1 MDHLRRTKAN
11 KVTPDSSWNTIDKY
25 FPIDK
30 RTVSSNCIF
39 TSKVTFVSN
48 ITENSMYFLTVRL
61 DVTYNHVLW
70 LVVSYPPVLNNTLIN
85 PKYIATDVVYS
96 TEVKDIV
103 KEIGKGHSRY
113 LLDPKDTFLNIP
125 VTDTWFTA
133 RVSRKYT
140 PLVTVLL
147 TLGTNR
153 KNLGKLKD
161 LPGIKITE
169 AYLNYM
175 MDTDSKVTKG
185 TGCVFKLDLFE
196 NDTLY
201 PGELTLEANGDLT
214 TSTNLNYENNYRI
227 VLSLVK
233 DIEAVS
239 EEEYTKLLKHL
250 EPAILDFKNNN
261 KDKTSNLLTY
271 DGPTDNKGRVYDIK
285 KNYLIDKDNDA
296 VSYTGDKL
304 KDMPT
309 LKVDT
314 EWVSTNDNS
323 VAEATLVAI
332 QKLPLPENYHT
343 GIPPTKVIVVPAA
356 MIEPGIKSSWGI
368 AKPLITITGNVSD
381 ITTMDGTIRLSPYTP
396 LSDYPG
402 THTGTEWIFDNGIRI
417 KQDDDLV
424 VSNIFDKLDLF
435 KPGSSIKIKA
445 RYKSDY
451 TPAPKE
457 SPWTDVFTFP
467 VPEYGIAKF
476 EITLKELNNKEKL
489 EIQAPFVVKQIHPVG
504 PITKVES
511 KLTILDDTNSIVHTE
526 TVSGGKD
533 KFVIELN
540 TLTIEKNYKIQ
551 VEHKVANATVE
562 LFNNEVRKE
571 EKEYFYTAAVTP
583 PAIDKTKW
591 KIKTPTVS
599 YGTGITS
606 VDDFDGMLYGSNY
619 AVEFSYPGSYDLPNW
634 VIEEDGVVVHTSTSW
649 VIIRRDNGV
658 LVDQSLEDTE
668 NKTTW
673 TPTVELD
680 GSTDYIVKVTY
691 HVDNPK
697 VADLTVSKVFT
708 TAKKYITTPKIKLAY
723 SPDGTRVL
731 LQAEEPTVHNSDD
744 TVTSTSWV
752 LKNNADTI
760 LSEADRGDK
769 LEFDITGKT
778 TNNTQYL
785 VTAVHNSEHSQSD
798 KSFLVI
804 YPFLENKP
812 YDMVADLEYE
822 ANQVPVPV
830 LTALDDTTKAKKIKS
845 VELNIRIPTGA
856 TGVYTQAF
864 KKVYTGTL
872 ANKSIEDLG
881 GKLTVPYTVD
891 DFKTTI
897 KANPNF
903 KTQLWGV
910 PWEFAF
916 TVTYANNAKAV
927 IQKIYKKVPLRY
939 DIGTIEVTYDNT
951 GCPTFRLTKCDTT
964 ADWSKIKK
972 VYWRIMSVKEVSAAN
987 KNIAS
992 VTRDSVTETFTPVA
1006 EFNAKKLVP
1015 GKLYTVNCIIETEE
1029 NLVMYAKT
1037 GNEQNNWYDR
1047 TGLFFRIDNLTL
1059 EEPNAELI
1067 EINRYDQIKMD
1078 MLFKFSKARYTYDT
1092 NWDLKVPEH
1101 KDTSVRLIDITDAKI
1116 NVSNPEIKVYEA
1128 TIQPN
1133 TDLLLSRSGVVV
1145 PTLTS
1150 DSTNVNLEYSKTYRL
1165 EVTYNLK
1172 DGTMSSTMLKEF
1184 KTPRAPTSYIP
1195 APIVKEFEFKEVGGK
1210 NQVHLVLD
1218 QDNFAVFKRDDKSH
1232 VSTVVEIYRDTDKI
1246 YTTTRTS
1253 DLYDITIK
1261 EDDNGFGTFAK
1272 NYEYWALVKYVSTG
1286 GLESGYAAK
1295 RFRLGRNPNGN
1306 QPFNK
1311 SGANAINH
1319 SLAVLEATD
1328 NKIVARIITKN
1339 SDIDMESFKVKI
1351 THANIGVTYG
1361 KLANGGN
1368 EDATIDAITNN
1379 SLTKITRDGIVT
1391 FENLPFGTNYTL
1403 AITEAYCPSG
1413 KTADDVSYPE
1423 YRATPSGT
1431 LAISTKDG
1439 NTLDTKDREYLAKD
1453 ISIKA
1458 VDALIDTD
1466 FACNAFR
1473 CLSSAQ
1479 LQIYGVPG
1487 EGITPKLWKTWISV
1501 EDEFGKPVLAKEVAN
1516 PSLTVGSSVENTTS
1530 TNPIPADEIFVK
1542 YQFTLGSDDIPC
1554 YTKTIKVKAKELD
1567 LAMFRAKIGFTT
1579 DPTNLPA
1586 MSVLDTLDFES
1597 YDYSVTSGDYDL
1609 TAMYKL
1615 SATTGYNHLF
1625 QFIDKIIF
1633 KNVLSGSKASNSIS
1647 IPYQVEVRAPF
1658 KNILDGALGLTLTN
1672 NGYNLSSKFMDG
1684 TTYTERL
1691 KATENKMIAVL
1702 KDGREVEW

>member
-1 MDHLRRTKAN
+1 MAASAKHT
-11 KVTPDSSWNTIDKY
+11 
-25 FPIDK
+25 
-30 RTVSSNCIF
+30 
-39 TSKVTFVSN
+39 
-48 ITENSMYFLTVRL
+48 
-61 DVTYNHVLW
+61 
-70 LVVSYPPVLNNTLIN
+70 NTLIRILN
-85 PKYIATDVVYS
+85 
-96 TEVKDIV
+96 TEDNSLVFETTVTGDID
-103 KEIGKGHSRY
+103 K
-113 LLDPKDTFLNIP
+113 
-125 VTDTWFTA
+125 VTMPAD
-133 RVSRKYT
+133 
-140 PLVTVLL
+140 
-147 TLGTNR
+147 
-153 KNLGKLKD
+153 KLKGD
-161 LPGIKITE
+161 TTYELQTYFQTEDEGVKVNTPYGQMASVKFTTRPGLVRDPGLDRAKWVEHKYGGTTLLESVMSETGVQTTGI
-169 AYLNYM
+169 
-175 MDTDSKVTKG
+175 SKEHYAKVI
-185 TGCVFKLDLFE
+185 D
-196 NDTLY
+196 
-201 PGELTLEANGDLT
+201 
-214 TSTNLNYENNYRI
+214 
-227 VLSLVK
+227 
-233 DIEAVS
+233 
-239 EEEYTKLLKHL
+239 KLLKSVEAMFLKKEDGRVVTTPIEGEKNNIIVMPVIFQDGKATVHKVYV
-250 EPAILDFKNNN
+250 EPGKVLPNQGNTKPRPPDVPIAQLPKDVLGKKAFWKIMKPDIRENNGGITTPESWNGVIKRAPYKVQNEYPGQLDATQWQVSLDKDFK
-261 KDKTSNLLTY
+261 
-271 DGPTDNKGRVYDIK
+271 
-285 KNYLIDKDNDA
+285 
-296 VSYTGDKL
+296 
-304 KDMPT
+304 
-309 LKVDT
+309 
-314 EWVSTNDNS
+314 
-323 VAEATLVAI
+323 
-332 QKLPLPENYHT
+332 
-343 GIPPTKVIVVPAA
+343 
-356 MIEPGIKSSWGI
+356 
-368 AKPLITITGNVSD
+368 
-381 ITTMDGTIRLSPYTP
+381 
-396 LSDYPG
+396 
-402 THTGTEWIFDNGIRI
+402 
-417 KQDDDLV
+417 
-424 VSNIFDKLDLF
+424 
-435 KPGSSIKIKA
+435 
-445 RYKSDY
+445 
-451 TPAPKE
+451 
-457 SPWTDVFTFP
+457 
-467 VPEYGIAKF
+467 
-476 EITLKELNNKEKL
+476 
-489 EIQAPFVVKQIHPVG
+489 
-504 PITKVES
+504 
-511 KLTILDDTNSIVHTE
+511 
-526 TVSGGKD
+526 
-533 KFVIELN
+533 VIEL
-540 TLTIEKNYKIQ
+540 TTEEADFIDDIQ
-551 VEHKVANATVE
+551 IK
-562 LFNNEVRKE
+562 
-571 EKEYFYTAAVTP
+571 
-583 PAIDKTKW
+583 IDK
-591 KIKTPTVS
+591 P
-599 YGTGITS
+599 G
-606 VDDFDGMLYGSNY
+606 VDVYVRYRFKSNY
-619 AVEFSYPGSYDLPNW
+619 AGYPLVSPWSDVLTYKTIFYG
-634 VIEEDGVVVHTSTSW
+634 IEDFTIQVGEGMKPKIISSPFTTVRSELSGAVVHTSTSW

-723 SPDGTRVL
+723 SPDGTKVL
-731 LQAEEPTVHNSDD
+731 LQAEEPVVHNSDD

-785 VTAVHNSEHSQSD
+785 VTAVHNSEHLQSD

-856 TGVYTQAF
+856 TGIYTQAF
-864 KKVYTGTL
+864 KKVYTGAL

-903 KTQLWGV
+903 KTQLWGI

-1029 NLVMYAKT
+1029 SLVMYAKT

-1116 NVSNPEIKVYEA
+1116 NVSNPEIKVFEA

-1184 KTPRAPTSYIP
+1184 KTPRAPTPYIP

-1272 NYEYWALVKYVSTG
+1272 NYEYWTLVKYVSTG

-1361 KLANGGN
+1361 KLASGGN
-1368 EDATIDAITNN
+1368 EDATIDNITNN

-1501 EDEFGKPVLAKEVAN
+1501 DDEFGKPVLAKEVAN
-1516 PSLTVGSSVENTTS
+1516 PSLTVGSSVPVENTTS

-1647 IPYQVEVRAPF
+1647 IPYQVELRAPF

-1672 NGYNLSSKFMDG
+1672 NSYNLSSKFMDG

-1702 KDGREVEW
+1702 KDGREVGW